1 MNENITPINYI
12 FYLQTKP
19 ELDNTF
25 YVLAE
30 VMSKVNI
37 TLLPIEAHD
46 LKDIDKTKKHHVII
60 MRNDFTSAYAFN
72 EIRKNFLDAS
82 MASGKLMIY
91 DVSSFSEI
99 ENALK
104 LELKNVYRYYQLP
117 LNLKQVAMTVA
128 VEFFKDRNNT
138 PAVEW
143 PGGRRSKLPS
153 MTNSN

>member
-1 MNENITPINYI
+1 MNENITTINYI
-12 FYLQTKP
+12 FFLQTKS

-30 VMSKVNI
+30 VMNKVNI

-46 LKDIDKTKKHHVII
+46 LKDIDKTKKHHVVV

-82 MASGKLMIY
+82 MASGKLMVY
-91 DVSSFSEI
+91 DVSSFSEV

-104 LELKNVYRYYQLP
+104 LELKNVYRHYQLP

-153 MTNSN
+153 MINSN

>member
-1 MNENITPINYI
+1 MNENITTINYI
-12 FYLQTKP
+12 FFLQTKP

-46 LKDIDKTKKHHVII
+46 LKDIDKTKKHHVVV

-82 MASGKLMIY
+82 MASGKLMVY
-91 DVSSFSEI
+91 DVSSFSEV
-99 ENALK
+99 ENAVK

-153 MTNSN
+153 MLNSN